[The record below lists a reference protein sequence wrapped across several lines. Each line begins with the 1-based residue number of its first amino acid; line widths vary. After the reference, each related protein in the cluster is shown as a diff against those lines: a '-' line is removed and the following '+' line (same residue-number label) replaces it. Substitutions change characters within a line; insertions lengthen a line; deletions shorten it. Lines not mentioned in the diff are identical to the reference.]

1 MQNILPIETT
11 NLNITILSA
20 IILGLIFVVIKLNI
34 QFYKEKNKFKKK
46 VEALDKII
54 VQISKNKSVQLEKIN
69 LSESLK
75 IKLKTF
81 NTALS
86 SEVFELN
93 KDLFEILSNNNL
105 A

>member
-1 MQNILPIETT
+1 MPIQTSDF
-11 NLNITILSA
+11 LLIMISA

-46 VEALDKII
+46 VEALDKVI
-54 VQISKNKSVQLEKIN
+54 VQISKNKSVQLEKIK
-69 LSESLK
+69 LLESLK

-81 NTALS
+81 SSALG